1 VAGKISG
8 VDGAQTAS
16 VGAGIAVQRPKE
28 AAGAESSAPEGSS
41 DVQITGTARTLAA
54 LEQTLR
60 DVPPINE
67 ARVAA
72 LRTAIEQGTYSVR
85 PEHVAEQLMQVERAL
100 GALPDPAEPTE

>member
-1 VAGKISG
+1 MAGKISG
-8 VDGAQTAS
+8 VDGLQSAS
-16 VGAGIAVQRPKE
+16 VGAGTAVPRSKD
-28 AAGAESSAPEGSS
+28 AAGGETSTADSS

-72 LRTAIEQGTYSVR
+72 LRTAIEQGTYAVR
-85 PEHVAEQLMQVERAL
+85 PEHIADQLTQLERAL
-100 GALPDPAEPTE
+100 GGLPQQGEPAE